1 MSSIFYRG
9 QFDDYRISDLKSALE
24 SVGESSP
31 FPKNASLDVSYQT
44 TVFLSHKHDDL
55 NDLKGVIGMLE
66 RKFNVKVYIDSRD
79 EKMPKVTSGETAT
92 RIKKKI
98 NDCDK
103 FILLAT
109 DDAIESKWCNW
120 ELGYGDSLKNEN
132 GNLALFPM
140 TENRFASYKGNEYL
154 EIYPHII
161 SKYEY
166 TLPKYSIGEEKYYVQ
181 YKGVLTP
188 LDQWFSK

>member
-1 MSSIFYRG
+1 MSSFFYRG
-9 QFDDYRISDLKSALE
+9 QFDRYRVSDLKPALE
-24 SVGESSP
+24 NVVEAYS
-31 FPKNASLDVSYQT
+31 FPRDASFEFLKQT